1 MTSFRGYAQLN
12 PDLSTLYQK
21 CLQPAAKKPLKCL
34 FQTPSEMEFYQNIK
48 ESKETFLLLLT
59 GKHSINKLVL
69 TTAGLVAE
77 Q

>member
-1 MTSFRGYAQLN
+1 
-12 PDLSTLYQK
+12 
-21 CLQPAAKKPLKCL
+21 
-34 FQTPSEMEFYQNIK
+34 MEFYQNIK

-59 GKHSINKLVL
+59 DNYTINKLVL

>member
-1 MTSFRGYAQLN
+1 
-12 PDLSTLYQK
+12 
-21 CLQPAAKKPLKCL
+21 
-34 FQTPSEMEFYQNIK
+34 MEFYQNIK

-69 TTAGLVAE
+69 TTVGLVAE